1 MGEFLN
7 LRAIVSLH
15 DHLNTQLMAAS
26 YPNKKQNQSGK
37 RSTLRSGHAPAEA
50 ALWEHLQ
57 KKKLGGLKFL
67 RQYEFGPYVLD
78 YYCAEKL
85 LAIQLDGT
93 GQANEDER
101 RTSYL
106 AERGIRE
113 LHFDNRQIFEKTD
126 EVLAAIT
133 EAAAATTPAGKE
145 A

>member
-1 MGEFLN
+1 
-7 LRAIVSLH
+7 
-15 DHLNTQLMAAS
+15 MAAS
-26 YPNKKQNQSGK
+26 YHNKKQHQKDG
-37 RSTLRSGHAPAEA
+37 RGTPAEA
-50 ALWEHLQ
+50 ALWEQLQ

-93 GQANEDER
+93 GQAIGDEK

-106 AERGIRE
+106 TERGITE
-113 LHFDNRQIFEKTD
+113 LHFDNRQIFETTE

-133 EAAAATTPAGKE
+133 EAASATKPAVKE
-145 A
+145 G